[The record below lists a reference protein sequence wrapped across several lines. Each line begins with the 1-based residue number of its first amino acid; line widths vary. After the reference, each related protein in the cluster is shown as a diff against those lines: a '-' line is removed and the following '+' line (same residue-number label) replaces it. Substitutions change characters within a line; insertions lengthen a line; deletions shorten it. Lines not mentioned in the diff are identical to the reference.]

1 MQELCKNYARIALC
15 STKCVHAKR
24 LVVMVHEPKL
34 YGKWLYIA
42 LCLLLTS
49 LDVKCIAFKL
59 LGVVS
64 KVAVFVTENINVF
77 V

>member
-1 MQELCKNYARIALC
+1 M
-15 STKCVHAKR
+15 STKCVHTKR

-42 LCLLLTS
+42 LCLLLAG
-49 LDVKCIAFKL
+49 LDVKCITFKL

-64 KVAVFVTENINVF
+64 KVAVLATENINVF